1 MFQMLRILVVM
12 FVSLEIAFTG
22 MFNGITV
29 KNDYEMPEIEEGEY
43 GQYVDAFI
51 GTGGLPWT
59 SGMLSTAASVPFGLV
74 KLGADTSFIG
84 GAYITKT
91 NTSGYYYEHHHI
103 EGFSHSRLSGTGAE
117 DYQMF
122 RVTPVVGDSDVGVIP
137 YSHLYE
143 NAVPGYYS
151 VYLPSL
157 DCLVELT
164 STIRTGIHR
173 YTFNNSSDARLYID
187 VTSTAGNYNAN
198 SGKVSVDENGMISG
212 TVTSVTFNKALSSAS
227 K

>member
-1 MFQMLRILVVM
+1 MFQMLRIIVVM
-12 FVSLEIAFTG
+12 FVSFEIALMG

-74 KLGADTSFIG
+74 RLGADTSFIG
-84 GAYITKT
+84 GAYVVKT
-91 NTSGYYYEHHHI
+91 NTSGYYYDHGHI

-122 RVTPVVGDSDVGVIP
+122 RVTPAIGSADAGVLA

-143 NAVPGYYS
+143 SAVPGYYS
-151 VYLPSL
+151 VYLPSI
-157 DCLVELT
+157 DCLAEFT
-164 STIRTGIHR
+164 ADIHTGIHR
-173 YTFNNSSDARLYID
+173 YTF
-187 VTSTAGNYNAN
+187 
-198 SGKVSVDENGMISG
+198 GKI
-212 TVTSVTFNKALSSAS
+212 ALE
-227 K
+227 